1 MTWLLVYVVTTAVL
15 AGVGWVVQVVV
26 YPAFALVGDAEWP
39 AFHRRHLSRMGRV
52 VALPWIAQG
61 VSTAALLL
69 ASPAEFAALAVL
81 AVAAVALTVLGA
93 VPAHGR
99 LAVRTDRDLRLL
111 LRADLLRTL
120 AWTAA
125 TLVSALQLA
134 AGLPFPP

>member
-1 MTWLLVYVVTTAVL
+1 LLVYVVTTAAL

-39 AFHRRHLSRMGRV
+39 AYHRQHLSRMGRV
-52 VALPWIAQG
+52 VAAPWIAQG
-61 VSTAALLL
+61 VSVAALLL
-69 ASPAEFAALAVL
+69 ASPGEFAVLGLL

-99 LAVRTDRDLRLL
+99 LAVRTERDLRLL

-134 AGLPFPP
+134 TRLPFPA

>member
-1 MTWLLVYVVTTAVL
+1 MPWLLVYVVTTAAL

-39 AFHRRHLSRMGRV
+39 AYHRQHLSRMGRV
-52 VALPWIAQG
+52 VAAPWIAQG
-61 VSTAALLL
+61 VSVAALLL
-69 ASPAEFAALAVL
+69 ASPGEFAVLGLL

-134 AGLPFPP
+134 TRLPFPA